1 MLFDLRTQHQPIVEV
16 SEEVLETVVVDAVV
30 TVDVVT
36 VYADVETAAV
46 DVAVDVEGRK
56 RRNGS
61 LSPS

>member
-1 MLFDLRTQHQPIVEV
+1 VEV

-36 VYADVETAAV
+36 VDADVETAAV